1 MSTAEAIF
9 EKAKALPDDRQIEAL
24 HFVTFLLSQQH
35 AQAEASEWAGFSGSQ
50 LSRQYGAEDAI
61 YDQP

>member
-9 EKAKALPDDRQIEAL
+9 EKAKALPDDRQMEAL
-24 HFVTFLLSQQH
+24 HFVNFLASQEL
-35 AQAEASEWAGFSGSQ
+35 ARADAEQWARFSASQ
-50 LSRQYGAEDAI
+50 LAAQYCEQDAI